1 MIYLESSPDYQ
12 KLLLKIKEFNQNN
25 GDLLSSLGLKI
36 SLKSTLSDYDQIT
49 QILFSK
55 FNLPNEITSSIF
67 DYVSITDLREKL
79 GASYQQLK
87 YHVKKSGF
95 ERFNKQL
102 SKLEGYKV
110 ILINQ
115 DG

>member
-55 FNLPNEITSSIF
+55 FNIPNEIKSSIF
-67 DYVSITDLREKL
+67 NYFSITYLREIL
-79 GASYQQLK
+79 GSSYQQLK
-87 YHVKKSGF
+87 YHVKKTGF
-95 ERFNKQL
+95 KRFKKQL
-102 SKLEGYKV
+102 KKLKGYKV
-110 ILINQ
+110 KMINQ
-115 DG
+115 DR